1 VGLRHELDG
10 IVILTMH
17 RYFLLALLYASTL
30 VCTQVASA
38 EVYKW
43 VDEQGQAH
51 YTDQPVGITSGAS
64 PVDLPVNTYTA
75 PQILDS
81 AYRRSGVVMYSASWC
96 TVCRKARK
104 YFRQIGITFTEYD
117 IERSVKGRLEYNKLG
132 ARGVPVILV
141 GDKRLNGFTEEAFNK
156 LYYKN

>member
-1 VGLRHELDG
+1 
-10 IVILTMH
+10 MH

-30 VCTQVASA
+30 LCVQVANA

-43 VDEQGQAH
+43 VDERGQVH
-51 YTDQPVGITSGAS
+51 YTDQPVGITGITSA
-64 PVDLPVNTYTA
+64 VDLPINTYAA

-81 AYRRSGVVMYSASWC
+81 TYRSSGVVMYSASWC
-96 TVCRKARK
+96 TVCRKAGK

-117 IERSVKGRLEYNKLG
+117 IERSVKGRREYNKLG

-156 LYYKN
+156 LYYEK

>member
-1 VGLRHELDG
+1 MRRELDG

-17 RYFLLALLYASTL
+17 RNVLLALLYASML
-30 VCTQVASA
+30 LCVQVASA

-43 VDEQGQAH
+43 VDEQGQVH
-51 YTDQPVGITSGAS
+51 YTDRPVGITGGAS

-81 AYRRSGVVMYSASWC
+81 AYGISGVVMYSASWC

-117 IERSVKGRLEYNKLG
+117 IERSAKGRREYSKLG

-141 GDKRLNGFTEEAFNK
+141 GDKRLNGFTEKAFNK
-156 LYYKN
+156 LYYKK